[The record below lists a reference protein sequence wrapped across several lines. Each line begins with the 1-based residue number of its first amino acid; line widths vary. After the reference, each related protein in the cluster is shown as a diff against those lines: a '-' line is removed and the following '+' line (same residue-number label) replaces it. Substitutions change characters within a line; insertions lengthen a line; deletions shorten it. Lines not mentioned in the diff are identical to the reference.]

1 MRQLKVL
8 IADDHELMVEAVRI
22 ALSQQEDEFDVVSTT
37 SRGTQVLP
45 LIAQTDPD
53 IVLLDLRMPGMDGL
67 ACLEQIR
74 KRHPHVKAI
83 VLSGLEG
90 SEVMRSAFNLGATA
104 FIHKHIDPRDLPSAL
119 RQAVQGTVVH
129 QTFGAVEDDENLARS
144 AGLSE
149 KEIAILSALSE
160 GLSNREIAKRFWL
173 AEQTVKFH
181 LTNTYRKLQVGSRTE
196 AVHAA
201 SERGLIVNPV
211 IRRAGH
217 REDHLSAT
225 TA

>member
-1 MRQLKVL
+1 MRRLKVL

-22 ALSQQEDEFDVVSTT
+22 ALSQEEEEFEVVGTT

-45 LIAQTDPD
+45 LITQTAPD

-74 KRHPHVKAI
+74 KRHPLVKTV

-90 SEVMRSAFNLGATA
+90 AEVIRSAFNLGATA
-104 FIHKHIDPRDLPSAL
+104 FIHKHVDPRDLPSAL

-129 QTFGAVEDDENLARS
+129 QTFGAAEDDEDLARS
-144 AGLSE
+144 AGLSD
-149 KEIAILSALSE
+149 KEITILSALSE
-160 GLSNREIAKRFWL
+160 GLSNKEMAQRFWL

-181 LTNTYRKLQVGSRTE
+181 LTNIYRKLKVGSRTE
-196 AVHAA
+196 AVRAA
-201 SERGLIVNPV
+201 YERGLIMNPV
-211 IRRAGH
+211 ISRAGH
-217 REDHLSAT
+217 AEDRVTAT
-225 TA
+225 RS

>member
-1 MRQLKVL
+1 MRRLKVL

-22 ALSQQEDEFDVVSTT
+22 ALSQEKDEFEVVATT

-45 LIAQTDPD
+45 LITQTAPD

-74 KRHPHVKAI
+74 KRHPIVKTV

-90 SEVMRSAFNLGATA
+90 AEVIRSAFNLGATA
-104 FIHKHIDPRDLPSAL
+104 FIHKHVDPRDLPSAL

-129 QTFGAVEDDENLARS
+129 QTFGAAEDDEDLARS

-149 KEIAILSALSE
+149 KEITILSALSE
-160 GLSNREIAKRFWL
+160 GLSNKEMAQRFWL

-181 LTNTYRKLQVGSRTE
+181 LTNIYRKLQVGSRTE
-196 AVHAA
+196 AVRAA
-201 SERGLIVNPV
+201 YERGLIVNPV

-217 REDHLSAT
+217 AEDRLTAT
-225 TA
+225 R

>member
-1 MRQLKVL
+1 MRRLKVL

-22 ALSQQEDEFDVVSTT
+22 ALSQEKDEFEVVATT

-45 LIAQTDPD
+45 LITQTAPD

-74 KRHPHVKAI
+74 KRHPLVKTV

-90 SEVMRSAFNLGATA
+90 AEVIRSAFNLGATA
-104 FIHKHIDPRDLPSAL
+104 FIHKHVDPRDLPSAL

-129 QTFGAVEDDENLARS
+129 QTFGAAEDDEDLARS

-149 KEIAILSALSE
+149 KEITILSALSE
-160 GLSNREIAKRFWL
+160 GLSNKEMAQRFWL

-181 LTNTYRKLQVGSRTE
+181 LTNIYRKLQVGSRTE
-196 AVHAA
+196 AVRAA
-201 SERGLIVNPV
+201 YERGLIVNPV

-217 REDHLSAT
+217 AEDRLTAT
-225 TA
+225 R